1 MLDGIIVRGTNPEHE
16 FELPYPFELIESIC
30 IIYGQGAKPILKKNW
45 KKEEGDS
52 DTCRLKENKVYVL
65 LSQEDTYLV
74 SPSKTLDIEIRIK
87 LTNGKIIRSDEMITL
102 RVIDTM
108 DNEVMK

>member
-1 MLDGIIVRGTNPEHE
+1 
-16 FELPYPFELIESIC
+16 
-30 IIYGQGAKPILKKNW
+30 
-45 KKEEGDS
+45 
-52 DTCRLKENKVYVL
+52 VYVL

-87 LTNGKIIRSDEMITL
+87 LTNGKIVRSDEMITL